1 MAYHGLKDA
10 KAWHAAASQR
20 FLMHHEA
27 DETLVCEQEGER
39 TTHCCA
45 KWRWCEF
52 KWDRSRRIGA

>member
-39 TTHCCA
+39 TNHCCA
-45 KWRWCEF
+45 KWRWC
-52 KWDRSRRIGA
+52 